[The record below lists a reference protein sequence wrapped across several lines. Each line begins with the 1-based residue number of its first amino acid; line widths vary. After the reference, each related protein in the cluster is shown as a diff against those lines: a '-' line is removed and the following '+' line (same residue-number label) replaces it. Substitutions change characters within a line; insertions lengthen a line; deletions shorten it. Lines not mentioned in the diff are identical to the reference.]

1 LEHVRLGGSGL
12 PVSRL
17 ALGTANFGRRCDAAA
32 SRRIHDAA
40 ADAGITL
47 LDTANAY
54 DGAEEILGEILG
66 RRRPQFILTS
76 KVGGPVGPLPW
87 EQGSSRKHILDAI
100 DTSLRR
106 LRCDYLDL
114 YLLHLWDDS
123 TPLEETLDAMTRVRD
138 SGKVRYIGFSNFDG
152 AQASAAMQISRQSG
166 RAPLT
171 CAQLKYNVLSR
182 EIEDDLLPLCQ
193 ANGTGVTVFN
203 PLAGGL
209 LSGRYQRHSEP
220 PATGRFGSDERG
232 VRYRERYWH
241 DGLFETVDAL
251 RPVAAEAGMSMSAL
265 AVRWVLENPQIASVI
280 IGPSSAEHVDDAVSA
295 LVRDD
300 LDPNLLSRYG
310 ALGGEVPEAR
320 GSK

>member
-32 SRRIHDAA
+32 SRRILDAA

-87 EQGSSRKHILDAI
+87 EQGSSRKHILHAI

-106 LRCDYLDL
+106 
-114 YLLHLWDDS
+114 WDDS